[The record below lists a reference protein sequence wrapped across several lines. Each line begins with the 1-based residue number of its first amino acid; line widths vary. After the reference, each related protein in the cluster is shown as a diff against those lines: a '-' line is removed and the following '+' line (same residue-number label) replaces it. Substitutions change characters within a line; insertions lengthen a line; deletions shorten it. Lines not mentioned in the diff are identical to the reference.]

1 LSDHSEEHN
10 TFNGEARRE
19 TSLLVAISRAIEA
32 SPIKHSGTREEAVR
46 AILSKL
52 QASHTLRV
60 GDRGWIAAF
69 THDGQPADFPKLV
82 TDAMLHDRN
91 IGDSA
96 SIAAAVKA
104 GTISLGAKDEMT
116 TVQEKVAF
124 INAFGQSTF
133 EKLPAHRPGATV
145 TPSKEMT
152 KAQYLDL
159 PLKERMAFMNT
170 ITERELGAILSRR

>member
-1 LSDHSEEHN
+1 MSVHIDDHQSFQN
-10 TFNGEARRE
+10 EAKRE

-32 SPIKHSGTREEAVR
+32 SPVKHQGTREEAVR

-60 GDRGWIAAF
+60 SDRGWVTAL
-69 THDGQPADFPKLV
+69 DRNGNPADFAKLV
-82 TDAMLHDRN
+82 TDAMLLDN
-91 IGDSA
+91 KIGDPA

-104 GTISLGAKDEMT
+104 GTIELGSKDELT
-116 TVQEKVAF
+116 TPEQKVSF
-124 INAFGQSTF
+124 IAKYGLAAW
-133 EKLPAHRPGATV
+133 EKLPAHRTGATV

-152 KAQYLDL
+152 KAQYLAL
-159 PLKERMAFMNT
+159 PLKDRIAFMNT